1 MDDKLGVVA
10 LGENG
15 AISFKLVRMRVKPI
29 TSKVNLDFNIPFSVP
44 VDLKTDTCVF
54 DLLDKLPSLKETNL
68 TFLINPSS
76 KQWFFLDETN
86 VCYTNFGALNSLQR
100 TIQVFVS
107 VTQKDFPINTGT
119 IRIDF
124 QVGNQNN
131 YAPLFSQNGYTFTI
145 SPDATTGT
153 EVGTVHAIDSDR
165 GGNPYGVLRYRLVN
179 SQG

>member
-1 MDDKLGVVA
+1 MDDKLGIVA

-15 AISFKLVRMRVKPI
+15 AIGFKRARLRIKPI
-29 TSKVNLDFNIPFSVP
+29 ASKVNLDFTIPFSLP

-54 DLLDKLPSLKETNL
+54 DLLDQLPSLKEINL
-68 TFLINPSS
+68 TVSINPNVQ
-76 KQWFFLDETN
+76 QWFFLDGTSI
-86 VCYTNFGALNSLQR
+86 CYTNFGVLGNLQR
-100 TIQVFVS
+100 TIQVFVNAI
-107 VTQKDFPINTGT
+107 QDDFPINTGT

-145 SPDATTGT
+145 SPDATVGA